1 MRAWLHAYDADTH
14 VNPCAEVMDRYV
26 DPGFRPR
33 LADLAP
39 YRTVTGQIGGT
50 PDTHQYRVATKSYRR
65 VLGEAGGPETFTR
78 RGPNLGGN
86 PEPRERGHRLHAGK
100 RAGEVEGEGNRR

>member
-1 MRAWLHAYDADTH
+1 MRAGLHAYDADTH
-14 VNPCAEVMDRYV
+14 VNPCAEVLDRYV

-65 VLGEAGGPETFTR
+65 VLGAAGAAPTVTPR
-78 RGPNLGGN
+78 RPNK
-86 PEPRERGHRLHAGK
+86 RGTHAPSSGAHDHHAAKHRAHD
-100 RAGEVEGEGNRR
+100 